1 MNVLQYLQA
10 KYRQEIPTTISY
22 QECKIFGIS
31 WQPEKGWLKK
41 YGSIEITQEMGVSLK
56 ETFEKKRQTALQNKN
71 DRNLFYA
78 NAALKAIGCN
88 IDDVVLPIR
97 EKSKKREKK
106 KKVKVKKSV
115 VAKQNKNPS
124 IDPNSSEFLFS
135 WEWRTLRM
143 KVLVKYGA
151 TCMCCGAT
159 KDDGVK
165 IHVDHI
171 KPRSKFP
178 KLALVEDN
186 LQVLCDVC
194 NQGKSNIDMTDWRP
208 KGGTGYDPA
217 KQFGE
222 FMQINGK

>member
-1 MNVLQYLQA
+1 M
-10 KYRQEIPTTISY
+10 K
-22 QECKIFGIS
+22 
-31 WQPEKGWLKK
+31 
-41 YGSIEITQEMGVSLK
+41 VSR
-56 ETFEKKRQTALQNKN
+56 KKRARYLLEAEEIATRLGVKLDSRSWESVWSFLERHRE
-71 DRNLFYA
+71 DR
-78 NAALKAIGCN
+78 
-88 IDDVVLPIR
+88 
-97 EKSKKREKK
+97 
-106 KKVKVKKSV
+106 KKSSKPKP
-115 VAKQNKNPS
+115 AKQKRAYWV
-124 IDPNSSEFLFS
+124 DPKSDEFLLS
-135 WEWRTLRM
+135 WEWKKLRM

-151 TCMCCGAT
+151 TCMCCGAS
-159 KDDGVK
+159 KDDGVR